1 MAEPAY
7 RDPGSLNNFRYARY
21 TSLKGETIMH
31 RYGGTCLECFA
42 DLEEDEVVYV
52 QETYHLDVDVVYCE
66 SCVRDVKY
74 IPSPEAVS
82 ILD

>member
-1 MAEPAY
+1 
-7 RDPGSLNNFRYARY
+7 
-21 TSLKGETIMH
+21 MH

-42 DLEEDEVVYV
+42 DLEEDEIIYV
-52 QETYHLDVDVVYCE
+52 QETYHLDVDTVYCE

-82 ILD
+82 ILN